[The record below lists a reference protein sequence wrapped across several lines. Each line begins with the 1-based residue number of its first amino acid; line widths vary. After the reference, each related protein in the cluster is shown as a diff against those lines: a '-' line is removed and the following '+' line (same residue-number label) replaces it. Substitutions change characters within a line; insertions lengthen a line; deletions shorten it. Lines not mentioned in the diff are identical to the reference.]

1 MSSGKSAHDSAKSNA
16 SSCARTLDSQSILAG
31 KKQVMIQHGDMQ
43 YRLCVTK
50 ENKLILTK

>member
-1 MSSGKSAHDSAKSNA
+1 MSSGKPAHDSAKSNI
-16 SSCARTLDSQSILAG
+16 SSCVRTLDSQSILAG

>member
-1 MSSGKSAHDSAKSNA
+1 MSSGKPAHDSAKSNT
-16 SSCARTLDSQSILAG
+16 SGNVRTLDSQSILAG
-31 KKQVMIQHGDMQ
+31 KKQVVIQHGDMQ